1 MDLFYTEIKT
11 KLGILHASATNNFLT
26 SLSWKKKKKFKPL
39 IKKIN
44 PILKEVK
51 NQINFYMKGKKIN
64 FNLPLKPYGT
74 KFQKKTWGYIR
85 KIKWGE
91 QKNYKDI
98 SKKVFKK
105 KVLMGPRAI
114 GNACLSNPILIL
126 IPCHRVI
133 YSNGG
138 LGGYNN
144 KIYKKKKLLILEK
157 NLIF

>member
-1 MDLFYTEIKT
+1 MEFSYITLKT
-11 KLGILHASATNNFLT
+11 QIGCLYIEATKENITKVN
-26 SLSWKKKKKFKPL
+26 WANKKKDFTTKASSSILMEAKK
-39 IKKIN
+39 
-44 PILKEVK
+44 
-51 NQINFYMKGKKIN
+51 QINFYIKGKKIN
-64 FNLPLKPYGT
+64 FDLPLKPYGT

-91 QKNYKDI
+91 QKSYKDI

-144 KIYKKKKLLILEK
+144 KISKKKKLLILEK